1 MRWVL
6 LSCLIACGFQ
16 STATPLLQ
24 IDAAVPDAAVPD
36 AAVPDATP
44 CQVGASSTSIDRG
57 QVGLST
63 GGGTFQTLACDGDA
77 RIIGLA
83 LDMSDQPA
91 NGEDDDSARGIRIGC
106 ATVTIGAAQG
116 SAGPIATKDSEGHGG
131 SGWTP
136 STLTALALCPP
147 GAVLSGLLVHGGGK
161 GGGNLFLD
169 ATMTCTTFDV
179 TAKLITTTAVPIAGS
194 QTEPLQPSQVQC
206 EAGEQVVSMMTDT
219 GAGLDS
225 LRLSCAPTIC
235 K

>member
-1 MRWVL
+1 MAAMRWVL

-16 STATPLLQ
+16 ASAASLPQ
-24 IDAAVPDAAVPD
+24 IDAAAPDAAM
-36 AAVPDATP
+36 PDATP
-44 CQVGASSTSIDRG
+44 CQVGASSTTTDRG

-63 GGGTFQTLACDGDA
+63 GGGTFRTLACDGDA

-83 LDMSDQPA
+83 LDMSDQHA
-91 NGEDDDSARGIRIGC
+91 NGQNDDSARGIQIGC
-106 ATVTIGAAQG
+106 ATVTIDAAQG
-116 SAGPIATKDSEGHGG
+116 SAGPIAMKDSEGSGG
-131 SGWTP
+131 SNWAP

-147 GAVLSGLLVHGGGK
+147 GAVLSGLLVHGGG

-169 ATMTCTTFDV
+169 ATMTCTTFDA

-194 QTEPLQPSQVQC
+194 QSEPLQPSQVQC

-225 LRLSCAPTIC
+225 VRLSCAPTIC
-235 K
+235 Q